1 MPCTAPGTINFCVVS
16 VLMQL
21 NANMEERDKTTHP
34 SGFGV
39 IRMKSQ
45 CRSEKSEAE
54 LLDYTLEDKQEFAM
68 KRKAGK
74 AEGTDP
80 SKWLPQSVGME
91 NQVALS

>member
-1 MPCTAPGTINFCVVS
+1 MPCTAPGTVDFCVVS
-16 VLMQL
+16 A

-34 SGFGV
+34 SGFRV

-74 AEGTDP
+74 AESTDP
-80 SKWLPQSVGME
+80 SERLPQSVGME

>member
-1 MPCTAPGTINFCVVS
+1 MPCMAPGAIDFCVVS

-34 SGFGV
+34 SGFRV

-45 CRSEKSEAE
+45 CKSEKSEAE
-54 LLDYTLEDKQEFAM
+54 LSDYALEDKQEFTV

-74 AEGTDP
+74 AESTDP
-80 SKWLPQSVGME
+80 SEWLPQSVGKE
-91 NQVALS
+91 SQVALS

>member
-1 MPCTAPGTINFCVVS
+1 MPCTAPGTINLCVVS

-54 LLDYTLEDKQEFAM
+54 LLDYTLENKQEFAM
-68 KRKAGK
+68 KR
-74 AEGTDP
+74 
-80 SKWLPQSVGME
+80 
-91 NQVALS
+91 